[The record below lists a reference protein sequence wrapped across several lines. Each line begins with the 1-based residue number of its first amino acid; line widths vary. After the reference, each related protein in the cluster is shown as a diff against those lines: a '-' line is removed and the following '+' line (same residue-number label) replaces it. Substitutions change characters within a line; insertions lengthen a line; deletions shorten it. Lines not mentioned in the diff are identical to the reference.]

1 MPPMDDTIAKRLEKI
16 ESHLAH
22 LEHQYD
28 QLNAVVIEQG
38 RLLKKLQAL
47 HQKVSQTVETMELER
62 IKSTNPKPPHYQ

>member
-1 MPPMDDTIAKRLEKI
+1 MDKELSARLEKI

-28 QLNAVVIEQG
+28 QLNNVVLEHSRQ
-38 RLLKKLQAL
+38 LAKMQAL
-47 HQKVSQTVETMELER
+47 QHKISQTVETIELDR